1 MRKGYRRKQPKTGR
15 GGLLGIIP
23 ILVLL
28 LSLAWIWKADKV
40 KEHYSTMKNFEVRK
54 KTLRTENSRLKGELA
69 ELKSLTNVNSIVT
82 KRFGLTQNV
91 SSRVF
96 FHDPIKPTGRMSK
109 FHLVD
114 MPEITD
120 WLERAVFKSGYITAE
135 EQKNEKAGKNRK

>member
-1 MRKGYRRKQPKTGR
+1 MRKGYRRRRPKTGR

-40 KEHYSTMKNFEVRK
+40 KEYYSTMKNLEDREK
-54 KTLRTENSRLKGELA
+54 SLATENSRLKGELT
-69 ELKSLTNVNSIVT
+69 ELKSLTNVNKVVT

-96 FHDPIKPTGRMSK
+96 LQDPIKPAGRVSR

-114 MPEITD
+114 MQEITD
-120 WLERAVFKSGYITAE
+120 WLERAVFKSGHVTAE
-135 EQKNEKAGKNRK
+135 EQKNMKTGRE